1 MRPAHRQRCAAVAE
15 SRSARIANNCEG
27 PLFSLG
33 NLTQR
38 RRKDLPPQRQITAAV
53 TLHAKPSHSVQPPL
67 VENREIHRLENAR
80 ILCWDGQWAARL
92 VLPELPTQF
101 QASKHPLV
109 SRFYEHQDTS
119 HQENLESDSMQLCAM
134 EALWRTFV
142 RSIHFQAVRSD
153 STRALSHECTS
164 KHSPKV
170 FSSVSLSRFV
180 LIPST
185 RVIHYT

>member
-38 RRKDLPPQRQITAAV
+38 RRKDLPPQRQMTAAV
-53 TLHAKPSHSVQPPL
+53 TLHAKPPHSVRPPL

-101 QASKHPLV
+101 QG
-109 SRFYEHQDTS
+109 R
-119 HQENLESDSMQLCAM
+119 N
-134 EALWRTFV
+134 
-142 RSIHFQAVRSD
+142 IHWSAGFM
-153 STRALSHECTS
+153 STRTPHEVRADLMSH
-164 KHSPKV
+164 
-170 FSSVSLSRFV
+170 
-180 LIPST
+180 
-185 RVIHYT
+185 